1 MYTPKTYATHPKT
14 PSRHR
19 LDTPRHHTDTHRNK
33 HSFALDVS
41 IMTHDPMKI
50 LPADFGLTHSQTP
63 SDTIQTPQDA
73 NQTPPDKDVFMQER
87 ALEENAIFQYCE
99 LL

>member
-1 MYTPKTYATHPKT
+1 MHFY
-14 PSRHR
+14 
-19 LDTPRHHTDTHRNK
+19 
-33 HSFALDVS
+33 
-41 IMTHDPMKI
+41 HDLMKI

-63 SDTIQTPQDA
+63 SDTIKTPQDA

>member
-1 MYTPKTYATHPKT
+1 
-14 PSRHR
+14 
-19 LDTPRHHTDTHRNK
+19 
-33 HSFALDVS
+33 
-41 IMTHDPMKI
+41 MKI